1 MVKKD
6 SIVKKKENY
15 TNSYYSDLHFKDM
28 FYGIIIRTNYSCGN
42 IESIIIPESFADD
55 DIYFFTQKDIPGTN
69 LISSLETKLPVFC
82 DNDILYKGQ
91 GIGILVGPSIEE
103 LREAEKKIIINYK
116 NTDSQY
122 NDYSVF
128 TDNDILERRV
138 FSFGESENVYAKSE
152 IKIDKRIKSNLV
164 YTNKTECQGAIVSF
178 ANNEFKIFTP
188 TQWQSNLRQN
198 ISEVLNIDNKKISI
212 YKTKNSDFGTNGLY
226 LNTLLACQISV
237 AAYHLNKT
245 IKLTLSRQEHELYIE
260 NPIPVD
266 MHFRVGLNSEN
277 KIKALN
283 ASIIVKC
290 GFANPFIKEILDRL
304 IIAAC
309 GLYESECFHLQ
320 AFAIQTPNQSYS
332 ANFHWIDAHS
342 LYGIETIMQEIASEL
357 KLSPIEFRLLNLHK
371 ITKQNNNKPFL
382 IPTNSINEVFNK
394 IQSISDFNRKY
405 TSYSLSKKNK
415 IDSSDTL
422 PIRGINIATAYE
434 GSGLFGSI
442 INPSNFFIELEM
454 DVDNSV
460 TIYSYTPSLSIEN
473 IWKSIVSEQLE
484 VPNESIKLNSYF
496 TNSKEPPLPETLNDN
511 ISIMTQLLVKC
522 CKAIQ
527 TQRFRQP
534 LPIKVKR
541 SFAQSKKDKWNIDT
555 MTGIPFYSTSCG
567 AAVTEI
573 EIDPCTYLEKIRNIW
588 IIIDGGKLLDKTQ
601 ALLTVK
607 KSVQKVLS
615 IVHKD
620 VILDADNVH
629 VDFIESNESPKQ
641 IGEIVYNM
649 LPASIAGAISNAFD
663 NSILSIPF
671 NTDSIY
677 NLVNIS
683 EEKDENNTD
692 N

>member
-1 MVKKD
+1 M
-6 SIVKKKENY
+6 KKENF

-28 FYGIIIRTNYSCGN
+28 FYGIIIRTSYSSGN
-42 IESIIIPESFADD
+42 IESINIPESFDDD
-55 DIYFFTQKDIPGTN
+55 DIYFFTEKDIPGTN
-69 LISSLETKLPVFC
+69 LITSLETKMPIFC
-82 DNDILYKGQ
+82 DKNILYKGQ
-91 GIGILVGPSIEE
+91 AIGILVGPSIKE
-103 LREAEKKIIINYK
+103 LREAEKKIIINYT
-116 NTDSQY
+116 NTKSKD
-122 NDYSVF
+122 DYSVF

-138 FSFGESENVYAKSE
+138 FSFGESENEFAKSE
-152 IKIDKRIKSNLV
+152 IKIDRKIKSNLV
-164 YTNKTECQGAIVSF
+164 YINKAECQGAVVSF
-178 ANNEFKIFTP
+178 TNNDLKIYTP

-198 ISEVLNIDNKKISI
+198 LSNALDIDDKKII
-212 YKTKNSDFGTNGLY
+212 IHKTKNTDFGTNSLY
-226 LNTLLACQISV
+226 LNTLLACQVSI

-245 IKLTLSRQEHELYIE
+245 IRLTLSRQEHELYIE
-260 NPIPVD
+260 HPIPVD

-304 IIAAC
+304 IISTC
-309 GLYESECFHLQ
+309 GLYESDCFHLE

-357 KLSPIEFRLLNLHK
+357 KISPIEFRLLNLHK
-371 ITKQNNNKPFL
+371 LSKKNSTKPFL
-382 IPTNSINEVFNK
+382 IPTNSINEIFEK
-394 IQSISDFNRKY
+394 IQAKSDFNRKY
-405 TSYSLSKKNK
+405 TSYTLSKKNK

-434 GSGLFGSI
+434 GSGLFGSV

-473 IWKSIVSEQLE
+473 IWKSIVSEYLE
-484 VPNESIKLNSYF
+484 VPKDAIKLNSCF

-541 SFAQSKKDKWNIDT
+541 SFAQSKKDKWNIET
-555 MTGIPFYSTSCG
+555 MSGIPFYSTSCG

-601 ALLTVK
+601 ALLTIK

-620 VILDADNVH
+620 VILDAENIY
-629 VDFIESNESPKQ
+629 VDFIESNDSPKQ

-663 NSILSIPF
+663 KSILSIPF
-671 NTDSIY
+671 DTDSIY
-677 NLVNIS
+677 DLANIS
-683 EEKDENNTD
+683 EEKDENNI
-692 N
+692 NNQ